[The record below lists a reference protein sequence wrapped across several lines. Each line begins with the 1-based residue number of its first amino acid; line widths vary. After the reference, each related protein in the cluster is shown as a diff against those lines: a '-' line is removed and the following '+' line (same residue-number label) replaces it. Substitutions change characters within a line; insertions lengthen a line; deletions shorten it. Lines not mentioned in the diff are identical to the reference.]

1 MNRFLCISFLI
12 PFLILSGCKKD
23 NDAIAEKPGAEKLAK
38 SAVTATEPERVEVQ
52 HILISFQG
60 AIPDEK
66 VTRTK
71 EEAEVLAK
79 ELLERAKAGQ
89 EFDALVQE
97 YTDDQ
102 HPGIYR
108 MSNTEVPPDPSVQE
122 YSRERMVKAFGD
134 VSFSLEVGEIGMA
147 SYDPAASKYGW
158 HIIKRLR

>member
-1 MNRFLCISFLI
+1 MNRYLCISLLI
-12 PFLILSGCKKD
+12 PFFILSGCKKE
-23 NDAIAEKPGAEKLAK
+23 NNTVAEKPGVEKPAK
-38 SAVTATEPERVEVQ
+38 QAVTANEPARVEVQ

-71 EEAEVLAK
+71 EEAEILAK
-79 ELLERAKAGQ
+79 ELFERAKAGQ
-89 EFDALVQE
+89 DFDAMVHE

-108 MSNTEVPPDPSVQE
+108 MSNTGVPPDVSGQE
-122 YSRERMVKAFGD
+122 YPRQRMVKAFGD